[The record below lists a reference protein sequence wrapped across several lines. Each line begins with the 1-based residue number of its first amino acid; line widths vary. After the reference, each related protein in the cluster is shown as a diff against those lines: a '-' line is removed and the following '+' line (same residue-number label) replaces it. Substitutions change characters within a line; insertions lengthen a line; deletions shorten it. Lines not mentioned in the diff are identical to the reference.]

1 MRHMASSQVVNS
13 RDKLFMIDCGESTQL
28 QLRRMKIKFAR
39 LHHLFVSHM
48 HGDHI
53 FGLPGLLSTLGMLG
67 RTGEFVIHAH
77 ADAEKVFRPMLDY
90 FCAELPFRVRFESV
104 DPAKHALIYED
115 RAMEVWSL
123 PLRHR
128 MPTMGFLFK
137 EKPRERHLRSDM
149 VVFWKVPIRDF
160 QAIKEGADWVA
171 PDGTVVPNKA
181 LTRDAEEP
189 RSYAYCSDTAYNA
202 SLIPLLEGV
211 DLLYHEATF
220 AESELARARET
231 FHSTA
236 RQAAEIAKKA
246 GVKRLMIGHFS
257 ARYDDEAP
265 LLREAREIFPNTI
278 LANEGLRVNV

>member
-1 MRHMASSQVVNS
+1 
-13 RDKLFMIDCGESTQL
+13 
-28 QLRRMKIKFAR
+28 
-39 LHHLFVSHM
+39 
-48 HGDHI
+48 
-53 FGLPGLLSTLGMLG
+53 
-67 RTGEFVIHAH
+67 
-77 ADAEKVFRPMLDY
+77 MLDY